1 MLLAAYFLCLAGEP
15 SAPVALHR
23 SAAMGRTQQADTPSP
38 SSSPEEDSAHWSLT
52 LEPFLWLAGIEGTGD
67 AGSAPPVD
75 IGENLS
81 LFGQID
87 GGFLLALDARAP
99 GGRYGLLA
107 DGLYLSLADD
117 EGSLHTDTTAL
128 MLEFGAGLPLGDGAA
143 WEAIAGL
150 RYVDLEF
157 GSQVVGNP
165 SASARQNWIDPWIG
179 TRGTIALGERWA
191 LGLRADVG
199 GFGVGTQ
206 FTWQA
211 LGAFHAQLGKGVRL
225 DVGYRAI
232 SLDFDDSDLEYDALI
247 RGPFIGFAFEL

>member
-1 MLLAAYFLCLAGEP
+1 MTLGVLFLCLAGEP
-15 SAPVALHR
+15 SGPVTLPG
-23 SAAMGRTQQADTPSP
+23 SATVDGRQPAGVLPPRAQ
-38 SSSPEEDSAHWSLT
+38 EEAAHWSFT
-52 LEPFLWLAGIEGTGD
+52 LEPFLWLAGIDGNGS

-81 LFGQID
+81 LFGEID
-87 GGFLLALDARAP
+87 GGFLLAFDARAP
-99 GGRYGLLA
+99 DGRFSVLA

-117 EGSLHTDTTAL
+117 EGSLRTDTDVW
-128 MLEFGAGLPLGDGAA
+128 MLEFGGGLPLGGDPA

-157 GSQVVGNP
+157 GSEVAGNP
-165 SASARQNWIDPWIG
+165 SASAEQDWIDPWVG
-179 TRGTIALGERWA
+179 ARGTVPFGERWA

-206 FTWQA
+206 LSWQA
-211 LGAFHAQLGKGVRL
+211 LAAIHAYLGKGVRL

-232 SLDFDDSDLEYDALI
+232 SLDFDDGDLEYDALI
-247 RGPFIGFAFEL
+247 RGPLIALALQW